1 MGKRKGIDSV
11 LGDYEKLRS
20 EIIGDK
26 VNEIFSN
33 HPHDHVAEM
42 EKLGFTYFEDEN
54 DDEEAEEKNAQPGNQ
69 RQRDLVAYFEGR
81 KPLSEK
87 LFESY
92 SQEKASEQPNYPL
105 IRKYYKAANKNLKS
119 LLLYGLD
126 NHPGRID
133 LLSDLAFFHEFENC
147 LTLLI
152 AHYTRACIE
161 QENLETFTELA
172 KDFYYSTSPD
182 GYEAYYALR
191 ALFEPETDKRKIIDF
206 LITEDEKAEKRAS
219 QPIEF

>member
-20 EIIGDK
+20 EIIRDK
-26 VNEIFSN
+26 VNEIFHN
-33 HPHDHVAEM
+33 HPNDHIAEM
-42 EKLGFTYFEDEN
+42 EKLGFTYFEDDN
-54 DDEEAEEKNAQPGNQ
+54 DDEEAEERSAQPENQ
-69 RQRDLVAYFEGR
+69 RQRDLVAYFEGW
-81 KPLSEK
+81 KILSEK

-92 SQEKASEQPNYPL
+92 SEEKASEKPNYPL
-105 IRKYYKAANKNLKS
+105 IRKYYRAANKNLKS

-126 NHPGRID
+126 NHPGRIE

-152 AHYTRACIE
+152 AHYTQACIE

-191 ALFEPETDKRKIIDF
+191 ALFGPETDKRKIIDS
-206 LITEDEKAEKRAS
+206 LMAEDEEAEKKAS

>member
-1 MGKRKGIDSV
+1 MGKRRGIDSV

-20 EIIGDK
+20 EIIRDK
-26 VNEIFSN
+26 VNEIFRN
-33 HPHDHVAEM
+33 HPHDLVAEM
-42 EKLGFTYFEDEN
+42 EKLGFTYCEDETE
-54 DDEEAEEKNAQPGNQ
+54 DEESEERNARPENQ
-69 RQRDLVAYFEGR
+69 QQRDLVAYFEGR

-92 SQEKASEQPNYPL
+92 TEEKAAEQPNYPL
-105 IRKYYKAANKNLKS
+105 IRKYYKAANKHLKS

-126 NHPGRID
+126 NYPGRID

-161 QENLETFTELA
+161 QENLETFTELV
-172 KDFYYSTSPD
+172 KDFYYSTNPD

-191 ALFEPETDKRKIIDF
+191 ELLEPETNKRKIIDS
-206 LITEDEKAEKRAS
+206 LIAEDEEAEMRAS
-219 QPIEF
+219 QPFEF

>member
-20 EIIGDK
+20 EIIRDK
-26 VNEIFSN
+26 VNEIFRN
-33 HPHDHVAEM
+33 HPHNHVAEM
-42 EKLGFTYFEDEN
+42 EKLGFEYFEDEN
-54 DDEEAEEKNAQPGNQ
+54 NDEEIEERNAQPENQ
-69 RQRDLVAYFEGR
+69 RQWDLVDYFEGR
-81 KPLSEK
+81 KPLSEEI
-87 LFESY
+87 FASY
-92 SQEKASEQPNYPL
+92 SEEKAAEQPNYPL
-105 IRKYYKAANKNLKS
+105 IRKYYKAANKHLKA

-152 AHYTRACIE
+152 AHYTQACIE
-161 QENLETFTELA
+161 QENLETFSELA
-172 KDFYYSTSPD
+172 KDFYYSTNPD

-191 ALFEPETDKRKIIDF
+191 ELLEPETEKRNIIDF
-206 LITEDEKAEKRAS
+206 LIAEDEETEKRAS